1 MRRITNSL
9 LLAASALAMVLI
21 AGCATPYNPNPR
33 RDAPQTL
40 ATLDLPR
47 YMGHWYNVAH
57 IPYFAERGMVGSYSE
72 WTLRPD
78 GQINDVY
85 VGRKHTFETEE
96 SRDNF
101 VDTVEP
107 DSGNARWSVH
117 VLGPITVTQLTLYVD
132 PDYRYTILGWS
143 DKSLAW
149 IFARTPEIDDKTYAE
164 LLGRL
169 DQMGYDTS
177 RLLKVPQKPADLGQ
191 PGYLKDD
198 S

>member
-1 MRRITNSL
+1 MRRITHSL
-9 LLAASALAMVLI
+9 LLAALSVAMVLV

-33 RDAPQTL
+33 RDTPQTL
-40 ATLDLPR
+40 ASLDLPR
-47 YMGHWYNVAH
+47 YMGRWYNVAH
-57 IPYFAERGMVGSYSE
+57 IPYFAERGYVASYSE

-78 GQINDVY
+78 GQIDDLFAA
-85 VGRKHTFETEE
+85 RKHSFDAEE
-96 SRDNF
+96 SRDHF

-117 VLGPITVTQLTLYVD
+117 LLGPITVTQLTLYVD
-132 PDYRYTILGWS
+132 PDYRYTILGYS

-149 IFARTPEIDDKTYAE
+149 IFSRSKEIDSNSYAE

-177 RLLKVPQKPADLGQ
+177 RLLRVPQKPADLGQ

>member
-1 MRRITNSL
+1 MRRITNTL
-9 LLAASALAMVLI
+9 LLTALALI

-33 RDAPQTL
+33 RDTPQTL
-40 ATLDLPR
+40 ASLDLPR
-47 YMGHWYNVAH
+47 YMGHWYNIAH
-57 IPYFAERGMVGSYSE
+57 IPYFAERGVVASYSE

-78 GQINDVY
+78 GLIDDVY
-85 VGRKHTFETEE
+85 GGRKHSFDAPET
-96 SRDNF
+96 RDNF

-107 DSGNARWSVH
+107 GTGNARWSVRIW
-117 VLGPITVTQLTLYVD
+117 GPITVTQMTLYVD
-132 PDYRYTILGWS
+132 PEYQYTILGWG

-149 IFARTPEIDDKTYAE
+149 IFSRTPDVDAKTYAE

-177 RLLKVPQKPADLGQ
+177 RVLRVPQKPADLGQ